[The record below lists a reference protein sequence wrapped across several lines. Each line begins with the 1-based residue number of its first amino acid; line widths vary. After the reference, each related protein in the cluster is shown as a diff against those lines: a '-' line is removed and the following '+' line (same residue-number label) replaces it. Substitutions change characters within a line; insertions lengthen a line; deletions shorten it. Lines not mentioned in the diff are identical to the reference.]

1 MYISELPYP
10 LRPLKKDK
18 KGTNYTILTV
28 QNYEEIKD
36 GKNKDKTCMICA
48 NPIMCVHS
56 FLVAKLLFDYMS
68 VAINTYC

>member
-1 MYISELPYP
+1 M
-10 LRPLKKDK
+10 KKDK

-48 NPIMCVHS
+48 NPTMCVHG
-56 FLVAKLLFDYMS
+56 F
-68 VAINTYC
+68 